1 MGLMGAKIK
10 VSVWLV
16 PSGSSKGKPT
26 PCLFHLVGAA
36 HIPWLV
42 VISLWPLYLLSR
54 LFLWL

>member
-16 PSGSSKGKPT
+16 PSGGSKGEPI
-26 PCLFHLVGAA
+26 PCLFHLLGAA

-42 VISLWPLYLLSR
+42 VTSL
-54 LFLWL
+54 